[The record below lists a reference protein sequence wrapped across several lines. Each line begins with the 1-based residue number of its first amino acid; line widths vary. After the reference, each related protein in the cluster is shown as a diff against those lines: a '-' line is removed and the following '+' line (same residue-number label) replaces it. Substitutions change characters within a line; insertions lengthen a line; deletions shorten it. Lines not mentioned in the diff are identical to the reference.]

1 MVRDGEWLQCRRL
14 SSGRLLATPR
24 MQSAVQRLR
33 IQSSRSRVRLRGGG
47 TNEPRY
53 DGEGVRPPTVPLAGE
68 PASAPR
74 GAHGGSAGRIR
85 SRERARSAGVVTPFG
100 SPRTGTNPAGVHV
113 VPAFGSPRP
122 GTNPAGRLVHVVPRP
137 RSSRTRTNLAG
148 CASPN
153 RSSSQ
158 SLVSHSAPLS
168 PAQRLVYIGVML

>member
-1 MVRDGEWLQCRRL
+1 MGAAYRLKLVVHAPVAQLDRALASGAKGRRFESCRARHSL
-14 SSGRLLATPR
+14 T
-24 MQSAVQRLR
+24 
-33 IQSSRSRVRLRGGG
+33 RV
-47 TNEPRY
+47 
-53 DGEGVRPPTVPLAGE
+53 A
-68 PASAPR
+68 APR
-74 GAHGGSAGRIR
+74 QASGT
-85 SRERARSAGVVTPFG
+85 SRLAFG

-168 PAQRLVYIGVML
+168 PAQRLVY